1 VTDVRRISRVAIRP
15 APHVLDAP
23 GCPRAIA
30 TRSIKLIE
38 YRLGVKCSYSKKPE
52 TGQPVPGSVPIPM
65 FPPAPT
71 NLWSS
76 FNSAGT
82 DDEAINQALGLLHD
96 ISTKGGNVDTF
107 YEIYFCTFHESL
119 PIIDKDVF
127 YGQLRHEPMTS
138 HFAVLLLSMIVV
150 AHLSSQ
156 TGEPAQLPHN
166 LFPVLKRIFSLLQA
180 TGRVSIE
187 LIQAGV
193 LIASYESCQALGQEA
208 WLSIGACARM
218 GHVFGIHET
227 IKIQT
232 PTGEFCRA
240 IFATKR
246 SLWWGIVVVERYDSA
261 KLMSLPL
268 L

>member
-1 VTDVRRISRVAIRP
+1 VTDVRRISRAAIRL

-52 TGQPVPGSVPIPM
+52 TGQLVPT

-76 FNSAGT
+76 FNSVGI
-82 DDEAINQALGLLHD
+82 DDEAINQASGLFHD
-96 ISTKGGNVDTF
+96 ISTKGGNLGTF

-119 PIIDKDVF
+119 PVIDKDVF
-127 YGQLRHEPMTS
+127 YGQLQHEPMTS
-138 HFAVLLLSMIVV
+138 HFAVLLLSMIVI
-150 AHLSSQ
+150 AHLSSR
-156 TGEPAQLPHN
+156 TGETAQLPHD

-193 LIASYESCQALGQEA
+193 LIASYEFCQALGQDA

-232 PTGEFCRA
+232 PIGEFCRVR
-240 IFATKR
+240 FETKR

-268 L
+268 Q